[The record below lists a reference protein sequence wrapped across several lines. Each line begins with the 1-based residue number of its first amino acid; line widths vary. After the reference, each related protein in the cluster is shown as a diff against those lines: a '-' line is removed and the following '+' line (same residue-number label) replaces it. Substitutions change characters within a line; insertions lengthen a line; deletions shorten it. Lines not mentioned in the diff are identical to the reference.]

1 MNEVWQGCIGA
12 TLVFSQL
19 VLFGVCSRGQ
29 RPDLTFPGRFGDLTI
44 RSLSFTGEMV
54 LLAP

>member
-19 VLFGVCSRGQ
+19 VLFGVCSWGQ
-29 RPDLTFPGRFGDLTI
+29 RPDLTFPGRVGDLTI